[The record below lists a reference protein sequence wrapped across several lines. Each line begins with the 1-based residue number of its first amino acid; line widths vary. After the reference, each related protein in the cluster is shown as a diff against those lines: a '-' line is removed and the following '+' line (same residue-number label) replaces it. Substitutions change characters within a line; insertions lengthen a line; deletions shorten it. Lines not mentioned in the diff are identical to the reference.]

1 VIILC
6 EPQVK
11 PTLETQAIARAHRM
25 GQIRRVQVHR
35 LLTTDSVD
43 QRMLEILETKKE
55 LFDAYARRSDTA
67 ETMPEALGNA
77 APTDAAPEGPALARQ
92 VIAAERE
99 RLGLGS

>member
-1 VIILC
+1 MQAASVVILC

-35 LLTTDSVD
+35 LLAADSVD

-55 LFDAYARRSDTA
+55 LFDAFARRSDTA
-67 ETMPEALGNA
+67 EAMPEAV
-77 APTDAAPEGPALARQ
+77 DIGPAMARQ
-92 VIAAERE
+92 MIAAERE
-99 RLGLGS
+99 RLGLG